1 MHVIEVHRVFKKKY
15 RTLQSKSKQQ
25 TYDQRCRNRTG
36 ACTAQ
41 WGMAEEEAE
50 ITSLSEERSWETS
63 EEKKKQR
70 AHSAKGLQTILPE
83 RIWRSWERNR
93 DSWERN
99 RDSWE
104 RMQKTWER
112 MWQSSHSLPRSP
124 VSLREISFTQ
134 LQSLTTQ
141 WITESTTKNHHSSG
155 NGNREPE
162 HSRTLSSSRH
172 GGRHWRGG
180 EECSEADGNWW

>member
-1 MHVIEVHRVFKKKY
+1 MHVIEVHRVFKKKF

-36 ACTAQ
+36 AFTAQ
-41 WGMAEEEAE
+41 RGMAEEEAE

-63 EEKKKQR
+63 EEKKQR

-83 RIWRSWERNR
+83 RIWR
-93 DSWERN
+93 SWERN

-124 VSLREISFTQ
+124 VSLREISFNQ

>member
-1 MHVIEVHRVFKKKY
+1 MHVIEVHRVFKKNAE
-15 RTLQSKSKQQ
+15 L
-25 TYDQRCRNRTG
+25 CNRNLNNKH
-36 ACTAQ
+36 
-41 WGMAEEEAE
+41 MPKDVE
-50 ITSLSEERSWETS
+50 IEQ
-63 EEKKKQR
+63 KQR

-83 RIWRSWERNR
+83 RIRR
-93 DSWERN
+93 SWERN

-124 VSLREISFTQ
+124 VSLREISFNQ

-172 GGRHWRGG
+172 GGRHWREG